1 VIGPTK
7 IVMDPMRVLAAGEAA
22 TGFALTLLPRLVVQP
37 LFGADAT
44 GAGLAMSRICG
55 MALMGLGIACWP
67 VAGSSG
73 GAGRRARTAMLVYS
87 ALAGT
92 FARKRTLAGIEE
104 KMDDALPSGSAA
116 VIAILRARRGQC
128 RRQGARKR
136 HSDVHRSDRQS
147 LGEGSEGGAGESI
160 GRARRLS
167 LRVRNLAQAA
177 RNGSGLT
184 TSRDRGVST

>member
-1 VIGPTK
+1 
-7 IVMDPMRVLAAGEAA
+7 MDPMRLLAAGEAA

-87 ALAGT
+87 APAAIYLA
-92 FARKRTLAGIEE
+92 ALAV
-104 KMDDALPSGSAA
+104 D
-116 VIAILRARRGQC
+116 
-128 RRQGARKR
+128 
-136 HSDVHRSDRQS
+136 
-147 LGEGSEGGAGESI
+147 GE
-160 GRARRLS
+160 L
-167 LRVRNLAQAA
+167 
-177 RNGSGLT
+177 
-184 TSRDRGVST
+184 RGVLLWPAVVVHLVVTVLLAKAPAATPRAAP